1 MHKVFYELCH
11 YSPDSASLSVAAICS
26 GFLVVGVRTTGV
38 LAFVFPEELI
48 FPEGTTVGSSG
59 SIVLSS
65 NGVDTLMVVNV
76 ELVGLGGCGSVATLG
91 DLGSRHLVTS
101 QTRRRTTRPNI
112 SFDNPN
118 EGP

>member
-11 YSPDSASLSVAAICS
+11 GSPDSASLSVAAICS
-26 GFLVVGVRTTGV
+26 GFLVVGVRTTGA
-38 LAFVFPEELI
+38 LTFVFPEELI

-76 ELVGLGGCGSVATLG
+76 ELVALGGCGSVRVATSG
-91 DLGSRHLVTS
+91 HDM
-101 QTRRRTTRPNI
+101 
-112 SFDNPN
+112 
-118 EGP
+118 

>member
-65 NGVDTLMVVNV
+65 NGVDTLMVVRARWSWRLWQCRDLRRPWV
-76 ELVGLGGCGSVATLG
+76 TTPG
-91 DLGSRHLVTS
+91 DKPDKAPYNKAKHIV
-101 QTRRRTTRPNI
+101 
-112 SFDNPN
+112 
-118 EGP
+118 